1 MKYLVVGAG
10 LAGLTAARH
19 LQTLGGQA
27 TVLEK
32 GRGPGG
38 RMATRRIG
46 GQRFDHGAQH
56 FSATSPRF
64 RAAVEG
70 WRAAG
75 VAEEW
80 FREGGRARFRGVGGM
95 NAIPKYLAAGLDVR
109 LNSRIAEVA
118 WRGGEW
124 HLRTEAGEEHCG
136 AGLVVTAPVPQALEL
151 LGGVTGRMV
160 GRLKQVQFRSCFA
173 LMAALDGDSGLG
185 EAGFVEPGEGPVQW
199 LADNARKGITEGP
212 GAVTIHATA
221 AFTRSHYDDPA
232 ERVAGLML
240 EAGKGWLGG
249 SGVREWQLHRW
260 RYSMAETREAEPCL
274 AMKEPGPLVLAG
286 DGFGFPGVEG
296 AFLSGFAAA
305 MALSE
310 M

>member
-1 MKYLVVGAG
+1 
-10 LAGLTAARH
+10 
-19 LQTLGGQA
+19 
-27 TVLEK
+27 
-32 GRGPGG
+32 
-38 RMATRRIG
+38 
-46 GQRFDHGAQH
+46 
-56 FSATSPRF
+56 
-64 RAAVEG
+64 
-70 WRAAG
+70 
-75 VAEEW
+75 
-80 FREGGRARFRGVGGM
+80 M
-95 NAIPKYLAAGLDVR
+95 NAIPKHLAAGLDVR
-109 LNSRIAEVA
+109 LNSRIIEVA

-151 LGGVTGRMV
+151 LGGVAGRMV

-232 ERVAGLML
+232 ERVAGLMW
-240 EAGKGWLGG
+240 EAAQGWLGG

-274 AMKEPGPLVLAG
+274 ATSEPGPLVLAG

-305 MALSE
+305 MALTE